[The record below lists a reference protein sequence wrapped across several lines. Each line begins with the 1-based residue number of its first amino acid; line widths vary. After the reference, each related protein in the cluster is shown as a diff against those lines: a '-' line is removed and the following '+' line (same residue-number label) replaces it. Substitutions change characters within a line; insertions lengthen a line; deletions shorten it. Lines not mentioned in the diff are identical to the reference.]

1 MQAPACVLSPQYPR
15 RGESHSFLIGARWRE
30 VDECDRGCPSDGCL
44 DSDRPRA
51 NVSAPSDIASA
62 ETGAPAAPCP
72 AGRRRAWS
80 EAGRLRGAR
89 GSAPVPTHRRLLP
102 WRVRRVA
109 GGSAVAPR
117 DTPITAAG
125 QLRRTSP
132 LRDTRQ
138 PYARRD
144 QTANPRPDRAPTAMR
159 LKERHL
165 RNLHPVRGG
174 RPGSRLRG
182 AAGVLIRSVA
192 TLGRSSIARCG
203 PDATRPT
210 RREATSPRTA
220 PAHPG
225 RRPAG
230 QPPAPDAV
238 RAHDPP

>member
-1 MQAPACVLSPQYPR
+1 MQALARVPSPQYPR
-15 RGESHSFLIGARWRE
+15 RGESHACLIGARWRE
-30 VDECDRGCPSDGCL
+30 VDECDRACPSDGCV
-44 DSDRPRA
+44 DSDSARA

-72 AGRRRAWS
+72 AGWRRAWS

-102 WRVRRVA
+102 WRVRHVA
-109 GGSAVAPR
+109 RGSAAAPR
-117 DTPITAAG
+117 DTPIAAAG

-132 LRDTRQ
+132 LRATRQ

-144 QTANPRPDRAPTAMR
+144 QTANPRPDRAPIAMR
-159 LKERHL
+159 LKERNL
-165 RNLHPVRGG
+165 RNLHPLRGG
-174 RPGSRLRG
+174 RRESRLRG
-182 AAGVLIRSVA
+182 APGVLIGSVA

-210 RREATSPRTA
+210 RRGARSPRTA

-230 QPPAPDAV
+230 QPPALDAV